1 MGGFQPPDVVRGSI
15 HFLLRHDL
23 YKEEKP
29 YTIRYTVP
37 EDVPRSNSK
46 HKEYHDIPIEDIRDR
61 ISEFSL
67 AENGFMIAK
76 LESAM
81 AYADFAREDR
91 IVDCYLAEV
100 ARTLR
105 KTLNARHVQVYEHTV
120 SYCRE
125 IRPSD
130 CLLLMMP

>member
-46 HKEYHDIPIEDIRDR
+46 HKEYHNIPIENIRDR
-61 ISEFSL
+61 VAKFSL

-81 AYADFAREDR
+81 AYADFASEDR

-100 ARTLR
+100 ASTLR
-105 KTLNARHVQVYEHTV
+105 KTLKARHVQVYEHTV
-120 SYCRE
+120 SYRQEPGPAIAC
-125 IRPSD
+125 
-130 CLLLMMP
+130 C